1 MNENLLSVLSQ
12 QTFKWVITGVAGFIG
27 SNILEMLLKHNQKVI
42 GIDNFE
48 TGHKKNLDDV
58 QNNLSN
64 EDWQRFDFHELDI
77 NDYDLIQPI
86 FKNTDFVLHQA
97 ALGSVPRSL
106 KDPLRTNA
114 VNIDGFLNVIHAS
127 KENNVRGF
135 IYAASSSV
143 YGDHKELPKK
153 ENIIGN
159 PLSPYALT
167 KYTNELYAKIYSMEF
182 GLRSIGLRYFNV
194 FGKRQ
199 DPNGAYAAVIPLWIN
214 SILKDKNIYIN
225 GDGSTTR
232 DFCYIENAVQANIF
246 SALNIQ
252 NQENQFEVF
261 NVAFGESNSLD
272 TLSKLIASILDEN
285 GHTYSKKPIYRDFRA
300 GDIKDSLA
308 DISKA
313 KNLIGYMPLYSLEA
327 GLRECIPWYI
337 DNRNNNA

>member
-1 MNENLLSVLSQ
+1 MNENLITVLDQ
-12 QTFKWVITGVAGFIG
+12 NTFKWIITGVAGFIG
-27 SNILEMLLKHNQKVI
+27 SNILEILLKHNQEVI

-48 TGHKKNLDDV
+48 TGHKKNLLDV
-58 QNNLSN
+58 QNKLS
-64 EDWQRFDFHELDI
+64 EKDWMRFNFYELDI
-77 NDYDLIQPI
+77 NDYDVIQPI

-114 VNIDGFLNVIHAS
+114 VNINGFLNVIHAS

-135 IYAASSSV
+135 IYAASSST

-153 ENIIGN
+153 ENVIGN

-167 KYTNELYAKIYSMEF
+167 KYTNELYAKIYSEEF

-214 SILKDKNIYIN
+214 SILQNKDIYIN

-232 DFCYIENAVQANIF
+232 DFCYIKNAVEANIL
-246 SALNIQ
+246 SALNID

-261 NVAFGESNSLD
+261 NIAFGESNSLD
-272 TLSKLIASILDEN
+272 TLSNLIVSILEEH
-285 GHTYSKKPIYRDFRA
+285 GHIYSKKPIYRDFRA

-313 KNLIGYMPLYSLEA
+313 KNLINYTPLYSLED
-327 GLRECIPWYI
+327 GLRECIPWYM
-337 DNRNNNA
+337 DDRKNNA